1 MNKIVLYFQNNQ
13 RNANIQAVA
22 SVQEPWYPVKVPYAP
37 GGDQDCQKCARI
49 SIRKCRRG
57 IRTSNCVEPNIRYS
71 NQECSGTAEIV
82 CSANGDEVV
91 MEDLSGEVVHK

>member
-71 NQECSGTAEIV
+71 NQECSGTAEILERSESKPI
-82 CSANGDEVV
+82 CGSS
-91 MEDLSGEVVHK
+91 SGAM